1 MKMRKS
7 QVKEVSRKVA
17 ENAEAAEQ
25 DVKGM
30 KRRGFF
36 AAIAATVVGVVGI
49 GKTHVI
55 SVPHQQV
62 LKDDKPVVSIHPDA
76 IARTEEGSR
85 RHG

>member
-1 MKMRKS
+1 M
-7 QVKEVSRKVA
+7 KEVSRKVA
-17 ENAEAAEQ
+17 EDAKVAEQ
-25 DVKGM
+25 ELSGM

-49 GKTHVI
+49 GKTHLI
-55 SVPHQQV
+55 SVPHQQA
-62 LKDDKPVVSIHPDA
+62 LKDDKPVVSTHPDA